1 MNSWQVCCPKCTT
14 EFGIHHDLVQ
24 VLAGPRH
31 YTIDSNGFHWSPGEP
46 AGRGVESRLGFV
58 CENCENRFEFIFSF
72 EKGRVSVHVEVAPSI
87 PGIAQ
92 DIWRD

>member
-1 MNSWQVCCPKCTT
+1 MHHVNCPKCKTDH
-14 EFGIHHDLVQ
+14 GIHHDQVK

-31 YTIDSNGFHWSPGEP
+31 YTVDSDGFHWSPGEP

-58 CENCENRFEFIFSF
+58 CETCSNRFEFIFSF
-72 EKGRVSVHVEVAPSI
+72 EKGVVSVHVEMVANVE
-87 PGIAQ
+87 GIAQ